1 MDVEYQLRA
10 KQIERNVLE
19 TELEEEELWEC
30 DEYQRLE
37 KQISELQAH
46 LNGTSET
53 AIE

>member
-1 MDVEYQLRA
+1 LRA

-19 TELEEEELWEC
+19 TELDEDELWEC

-46 LNGTSET
+46 LNANSET
-53 AIE
+53 AAE

>member
-19 TELEEEELWEC
+19 TELEEDELWEC

-37 KQISELQAH
+37 KQIFELQAY
-46 LNGTSET
+46 LDANSE
-53 AIE
+53 ASAE